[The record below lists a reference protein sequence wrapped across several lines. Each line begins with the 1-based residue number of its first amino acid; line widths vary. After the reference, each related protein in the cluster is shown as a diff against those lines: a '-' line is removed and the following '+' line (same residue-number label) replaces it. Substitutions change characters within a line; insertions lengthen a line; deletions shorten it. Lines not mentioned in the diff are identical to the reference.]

1 MRTLSL
7 TSPAMRGDD
16 VKTAQKTLKANN
28 AWTGKIDGI
37 FGEVTAR
44 GCAQAK
50 YVLGYQSKNCTRT
63 YDAELHAYLTG
74 RKKTTVF
81 MQRRAKQRMSKPV
94 LRIPALAVAQQYVG
108 VKENPPNSN
117 KVMFSEWYGMTGPWC
132 MMFVTYCYTQAKA
145 KHFNKHAARWAYCP
159 YMYNDARAQRY
170 GLTIIPKEKALPGD
184 IVLFDWHDDTIS
196 DHVGMLVTKVGK
208 YGDFKSIEG
217 NTSLTN
223 DSNGGEVMIRGR
235 NVSDTIA
242 FVRVWE

>member
-7 TSPAMRGDD
+7 TSPAMRGAD

-63 YDAELHAYLTG
+63 YDAELHSYLTG

-81 MQRRAKQRMSKPV
+81 MQRRAKQRRSKPV

-117 KVMFSEWYGMTGPWC
+117 KVMFSEWYGANGPWC
-132 MMFVTYCYTQAKA
+132 MMYVTYCYTQVKA

-170 GLTIIPKEKALPGD
+170 GLTIIPKDKAMPGD
-184 IVLFDWHDDTIS
+184 IVLFDWSDDTIS
-196 DHVGMLVTKVGK
+196 DHVGMLVTTVGK

-223 DSNGGEVMIRGR
+223 NSNGGEVMIRGR
-235 NVSDTIA
+235 NIADVMA